1 MDTLA
6 CRSKP
11 VLYDLLSNM
20 RTISHN
26 SAQDDDLRACGF
38 YGSPLRNAPTGG
50 LIGAYP
56 VFPAYFPDLRRKD
69 GQLLIKHWPLQNI
82 PDDIPES
89 WVIFLELLRC
99 IAAPLVNTDPP
110 DYHETGYLI
119 PKFLP
124 GLYFYHNSVGAA
136 GSPACHSTALRKS
149 VLKSYTLILLR
160 HLTCQNE
167 AFASQ
172 ILLKHDGRLRCER
185 FKQALSGA
193 GSASVWTDII
203 TKAATF
209 LGSKPYGDVFLQ
221 PLFTRSLQG
230 LKHPAEQRGR
240 PAETN
245 RKIDGNTIEH
255 LLNNPTATAL
265 PRTLSALIH
274 LWLENFGN
282 PNSDGGQPPTM
293 FTDTMAEHLKDVL
306 SGHDRRHLAET
317 LLQTD
322 TWKSYEFSKSDKVL
336 RPNGTSRKVD
346 GAPSISTANWMCF
359 CLVLEALIAGEL
371 QPVLS
376 TAVSPTSGHGFQPDA
391 FGGVVNNQNIAEE
404 PSHSPNFIKKQDAM
418 CTDIIKRINDRKAD
432 YVDRSRLAATDH
444 TEMPDSLRNL
454 FQPADFQFQTAG
466 KYNLAGKVS
475 VLLNCPVEK
484 DIDSDI
490 PRGGIWLPLPRIS
503 DLENSIGL
511 DVEVLVYR
519 YNGDSAADQDKL
531 TLLDIGIVDEY
542 RYRDGLLFALEPVDW
557 LDPQL
562 PAGYDQAEFDT
573 VSIFGLVGDAEE
585 PESMLIMIACVPKPL
600 AADATQTRPE

>member
-6 CRSKP
+6 CRSNP

-20 RTISHN
+20 RTISHAAGLHEN
-26 SAQDDDLRACGF
+26 LREF
-38 YGSPLRNAPTGG
+38 DFFGSPLRNAPTGG
-50 LIGAYP
+50 LVGAYP
-56 VFPAYFPDLRRKD
+56 VFPAYFPDRRKKD

-99 IAAPLVNTDPP
+99 IAAPLVNTDLPE
-110 DYHETGYLI
+110 YHETGYLI

-167 AFASQ
+167 SFANQ
-172 ILLKHDGRLRCER
+172 ILLKHDGKLRKER
-185 FKQALSGA
+185 FFRALLSV
-193 GSASVWTDII
+193 GSESAWADVIS
-203 TKAATF
+203 KAATF

-274 LWLENFGN
+274 LWLENFGS
-282 PNSDGGQPPTM
+282 PIAEAGRPTGM
-293 FTDTMAEHLKDVL
+293 YSNAMAEHLKDVL
-306 SGHDRRHLAET
+306 SGNDRLPLAET

-336 RPNGTSRKVD
+336 RQDGTSRKVD

-371 QPVLS
+371 QPILS
-376 TAVSPTSGHGFQPDA
+376 TAVSPTSGHGSQPDA

-404 PSHSPNFIKKQDAM
+404 SSHSPNFIKKQDAM
-418 CTDIIKRINDRKAD
+418 CTDIIKRIENPKAGS
-432 YVDRSRLAATDH
+432 VARSRLAAPDPI
-444 TEMPDSLRNL
+444 EMPDSLRNL

-503 DLENSIGL
+503 DLENSTSL

-562 PAGYDQAEFDT
+562 PAGYDRAEFDT

-585 PESMLIMIACVPKPL
+585 PESMLIMIACVPKLP
-600 AADATQTRPE
+600 AADAA